1 MNTELLEIVNDLL
14 GHNTFKVKQLAE
26 LVGAIDSDL
35 KDGLLTKEEYEE
47 LLSDVEKYKKIIET
61 SNDIQLN
68 AKINSMIKLLIEA
81 AKYAK
86 F

>member
-68 AKINSMIKLLIEA
+68 AKINSMIKLLIEP